1 MAHQV
6 PGKIS
11 KFSVYTGKVLELL
24 RIQSKILKA
33 SRKREWITY
42 RLRSIRL
49 ATDFSSMTP
58 EAVDRGVTALDHGD
72 QRPAA
77 WKAHTEPSHHF
88 SIRVKGIYCYRRIQR
103 CHLSFSNES
112 TQEYQMKSIQTKVN
126 QKHFKV
132 SRDNSRGNFS
142 FFFFL
147 KISKLTI

>member
-1 MAHQV
+1 MAHQI

-42 RLRSIRL
+42 HLGSIRL
-49 ATDFSSMTP
+49 ATHFSSMTP
-58 EAVDRGVTALDHGD
+58 EAVDHGVTALDHGD

-77 WKAHTEPSHHF
+77 WKTHTQPSYHL
-88 SIRVKGIYCYRRIQR
+88 SVRVKGLYCYRRIQR
-103 CHLSFSNES
+103 GHLSFSNKS

-126 QKHFKV
+126 QRHFKV

-142 FFFFL
+142 FFFFFFENF
-147 KISKLTI
+147 